1 MNILTIKK
9 SSEFQNINKK
19 GQKFFAS
26 TLILLTHPTP
36 KSHLQT
42 DEKEFCRIGYTVA
55 KTVSKLA
62 VERNLAKRRL
72 REAVRKLVP
81 GYAKNNFDYIVIA
94 RKEIL
99 DENFEKI
106 LSDLKFCITRIH
118 RPKSTSPNEKRSP
131 KNAK

>member
-9 SSEFQNINKK
+9 SAEFQNINKK

-26 TLILLTHPTP
+26 TLILLTSPTP
-36 KSHLQT
+36 KKHSKP
-42 DEKEFCRIGYTVA
+42 DNENFCRIGYTVA

-62 VERNLAKRRL
+62 VQRNLAKRRL
-72 REAVRKLVP
+72 REAVKEFAP
-81 GYAKNNFDYIVIA
+81 QYAKNNFDYVVIA

-99 DENFEKI
+99 DADFKKI

-118 RPKSTSPNEKRSP
+118 RPQKSATNEKRP
-131 KNAK
+131 A